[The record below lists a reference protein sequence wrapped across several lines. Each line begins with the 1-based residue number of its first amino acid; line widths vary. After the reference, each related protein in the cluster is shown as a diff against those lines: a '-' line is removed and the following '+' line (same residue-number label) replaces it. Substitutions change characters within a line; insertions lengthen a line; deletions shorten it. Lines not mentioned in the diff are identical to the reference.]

1 MKDEAALKTI
11 GEISKILKVPQHVL
25 RFWEKKF
32 KNIRPIQKENGRRYY
47 SNLDLENLL
56 KIKKLLYDNHYSIKG
71 VQQKLFQKN
80 KSSQTNDIT
89 SLIIE
94 IKNIQQKLK
103 KIIYNGV

>member
-71 VQQKLFQKN
+71 VQQKLCNKN
-80 KSSQTNDIT
+80 KSFQTNDIT
-89 SLIIE
+89 SLIKE